1 MGTRA
6 PQWPP
11 IARAFAPAVAIV
23 LLWVASLA
31 LPALAAGGRV
41 FTGWEMLVD
50 GWQGLSRGVYAWLAN
65 PLFIAASIAALAARH
80 VAAGALSAAA
90 LLVGATSA
98 FVESALRAR
107 MSSVPEIELRL
118 GFYLWMLAF
127 AAPCLHSLTR
137 ALSARRR
144 ARSKQPAR
152 HSTDSVRSRD

>member
-23 LLWVASLA
+23 LLWAASLA
-31 LPALAAGGRV
+31 LPALAAGGRA

-80 VAAGALSAAA
+80 VAAGAPSPPA
-90 LLVGATSA
+90 LLLGAA
-98 FVESALRAR
+98 RPVVELGLRAR
-107 MSSVPEIELRL
+107 MCSVPGGTLRL
-118 GFYLWMLAF
+118 GVFLYL
-127 AAPCLHSLTR
+127 R
-137 ALSARRR
+137 AL
-144 ARSKQPAR
+144 PAR
-152 HSTDSVRSRD
+152 CFFPLLL